1 MSIQYEDGMS
11 IQMTPPRGLIFWFRR
26 DLRLHDQVAL
36 TWAARQAADIGGWL
50 LPVFVHDPA
59 ESGLTRW
66 GFARMAPHRRA
77 WLTSAVDALAAQL
90 RALGSDLLPL
100 HGDSVDTLVRLVRA
114 LGNPLL
120 VCEEIAAP
128 EEQAVVAALLA
139 AGVNVQTIWQSS
151 LVAAESLPFDPQ
163 AVPDTFTTFRHALER
178 GHVQAARPLPS
189 IKQLPPLPSRALLNA
204 IPSEVA
210 SDGTDHAIACEPWP
224 YDARSA
230 FPPGSSGF
238 DGSEQAALQH
248 LQQYC
253 QRRLPHSYKSTR
265 NGLIGVDYS
274 SKWSPWLATGA
285 LSARQAWA
293 AIQAFEAEHGAN
305 ESTYW
310 LWFELLWRDHFR
322 WLHFKHG
329 KRLYRARGLGEA
341 PVPSHD
347 PDHFARWCLGETGQA
362 FIDAGMRELAATG
375 YLSNRM
381 RQNVASYLIHDLG
394 CDWRAGAAWFESQLL
409 DYDVYSNQ
417 GNWLYLS
424 GRGTDPRQGRRF
436 NPDKQAQ
443 DYDAD
448 GSYRALWARA
458 T

>member
-1 MSIQYEDGMS
+1 MHVTA
-11 IQMTPPRGLIFWFRR
+11 TPGIIFWFRR

-36 TWAARQAADIGGWL
+36 VAAAQRAEQQGRWL
-50 LPVFVHDPA
+50 LPVFIHDRA
-59 ESGLTRW
+59 ESAPTRW
-66 GFARMAPHRRA
+66 GFTRMAPHRRT

-90 RALGSDLLPL
+90 RALGSNLVQLR
-100 HGDSVDTLVRLVRA
+100 GNSVDTLVQLVRT
-114 LGNPLL
+114 LGHPWL

-151 LVAAESLPFDPQ
+151 LVALEDLPFDPQ

-178 GHVQAARPLPS
+178 EHVQATRPLPP
-189 IKQLPPLPSRALLNA
+189 IKRLAPLPSHALLNA
-204 IPSEVA
+204 ITVGHEERGDADHVLA
-210 SDGTDHAIACEPWP
+210 SEPWP
-224 YDARSA
+224 DDARSA
-230 FPPGSSGF
+230 FPLGSSGF
-238 DGSEQAALQH
+238 DGGEQGALQH

-253 QRRLPHSYKSTR
+253 QRRLPDSYKSTR

-329 KRLYRARGLGEA
+329 KKLYRARGLGEA

-347 PDHFARWCLGETGQA
+347 PDHFARWCRGETGQP

>member
-1 MSIQYEDGMS
+1 MMSAKLR
-11 IQMTPPRGLIFWFRR
+11 RGVIFWFRR
-26 DLRLHDQVAL
+26 DLRLHDQPAL
-36 TWAARQAADIGGWL
+36 TAAIQHAEQQGGWL

-59 ESGLTRW
+59 EGAQTRW
-66 GFARMAPHRRA
+66 GFARVSDRRRA
-77 WLTSAVDALAAQL
+77 WLASVADALAGEL
-90 RALGSDLLPL
+90 HERASGLLQYE
-100 HGDSVDTLVRLVRA
+100 GDAVATLLQLVRA

-128 EEQAVVAALLA
+128 EEQAVVQALIA
-139 AGVNVQTIWQSS
+139 AGVEVQTVWQSS
-151 LVAAESLPFDPQ
+151 LVAAEALPWEPH
-163 AVPDTFTTFRHALER
+163 AVPDTFTTFRQALER
-178 GHVQAARPLPS
+178 HHVVAALPLPAVAS
-189 IKQLPPLPSRALLNA
+189 LPGLPSTALLQQLRLAGRFPHLA
-204 IPSEVA
+204 ITEA
-210 SDGTDHAIACEPWP
+210 GTGLAAAWP
-224 YDARSA
+224 RDPRSS
-230 FPPGSSGF
+230 FPLGAAGF
-238 DGSEQAALQH
+238 TGGERAALQH

-253 QRRLPHSYKSTR
+253 QRRLPHSYKATR
-265 NGLIGVDYS
+265 NGLTGVDYS

-305 ESTYW
+305 DSTYW

-329 KRLYRARGLGEA
+329 KKLYRARGLGEA
-341 PVPSHD
+341 PLPSHD
-347 PDHFARWCLGETGQA
+347 PDNFTRWCRGETGQS

-375 YLSNRM
+375 YLSNRL
-381 RQNVASYLIHDLG
+381 RQNVASYLIHDLRG
-394 CDWRAGAAWFESQLL
+394 DWRAGAAWFESQLL

-424 GRGTDPRQGRRF
+424 RRGTDPRQGRRF

-448 GSYRALWARA
+448 GRYRALWARA

>member
-1 MSIQYEDGMS
+1 MNAESM
-11 IQMTPPRGLIFWFRR
+11 PRGVVFWFRR
-26 DLRLHDQVAL
+26 DLRLHDHVAL
-36 TWAARQAADIGGWL
+36 ATAIQRAEYHASWL
-50 LPVFVHDPA
+50 LPVFIQDPVQWTP
-59 ESGLTRW
+59 TRW

-77 WLTSAVDALAAQL
+77 WQASAVDALAGEL
-90 RALGSDLLPL
+90 RALGSDVVQL
-100 HGDSVDTLVRLVRA
+100 HGSSVDTLVQLLRA

-139 AGVNVQTIWQSS
+139 AGVNVLTVWQSS
-151 LVAAESLPFDPQ
+151 LVALEDLPFDPQ
-163 AVPDTFTTFRHALER
+163 AVPDTFTTFRQALER
-178 GHVQAARPLPS
+178 GHVQAELPLPP
-189 IKQLPPLPSRALLNA
+189 IQQLPPLPSHALLNA
-204 IPSEVA
+204 IPLGHLERGGADDVVA
-210 SDGTDHAIACEPWP
+210 SPTWP
-224 YDARSA
+224 DAPRSA
-230 FPPGSSGF
+230 FPLGPSGF
-238 DGSEQAALQH
+238 DGGEQSALHH

-253 QRRLPHSYKSTR
+253 QRRLPHSYKATR
-265 NGLIGVDYS
+265 NGLTGIDYS

-293 AIQAFEAEHGAN
+293 SIQAFEAEHGAN
-305 ESTYW
+305 DSTYW

-329 KRLYRARGLGEA
+329 KKLYRAGGLGEA
-341 PVPSHD
+341 PLPSHD
-347 PDHFARWCLGETGQA
+347 PENFARWCRGETGQP
-362 FIDAGMRELAATG
+362 FIDAGMRELASTG

-381 RQNVASYLIHDLG
+381 RQNVASYLIHDLA

-448 GSYRALWARA
+448 GHYRALWAGA